1 MAVESGVTPWQP
13 KVLVTVPGGVQCP
26 TEPLARDPRALS
38 ESAEARAPARASA
51 RLSAE
56 SGLAPP
62 WLALKRGQQR
72 VLLGR

>member
-38 ESAEARAPARASA
+38 ESAEAGLRRARRRGS
-51 RLSAE
+51 RR
-56 SGLAPP
+56 
-62 WLALKRGQQR
+62 KRGSP
-72 VLLGR
+72 LLGLRSSAGSNACS